1 VVVKENDESKQPLF
15 FGGGSASSVKR
26 TRTRTRAMMTA
37 VSDKL
42 KSVDA
47 VFVVGHRNLDMDALG
62 SAVGMQYFAQN
73 IMNNAYTVY
82 NPDEMAPDIA
92 RAIKKLRDENC
103 SNLITVEEAK
113 KMVTFQSLLIMVDH
127 SKIGLTLDK
136 DLY

>member
-1 VVVKENDESKQPLF
+1 
-15 FGGGSASSVKR
+15 
-26 TRTRTRAMMTA
+26 
-37 VSDKL
+37 
-42 KSVDA
+42 
-47 VFVVGHRNLDMDALG
+47 DALG
-62 SAVGMQYFAQN
+62 TAVGMQYFAQN

-92 RAIKKLRDENC
+92 RAIKKLSDENC

-136 DLY
+136 DLYEQFSQVVIVDHHRRDTDFPSNAVLTYIESGASSASE